1 MTDAALRPAAGFPTV
16 LRDADRNGE
25 LATRGF
31 TVLPLLA
38 PETVAELVA
47 LQASLAA
54 SDDEGLSV
62 DYMRPDRTVMRRLAE
77 ALEPVWATHLPQVFV
92 GHRAV
97 MSTFVVKHPGHL
109 SGMFLH
115 EDRSYVDERQAR
127 AHSVWIPLCDV
138 GPDTGNGGLE
148 IVPGSH
154 RLATGLGGS
163 HTPDLFRPYERHLR
177 ERLVPVSARAGDAVV
192 YDTRTLHAS
201 GPNLGEGPRVALV
214 CAVAP
219 VDQPL
224 LHVVATSRTHRR
236 VHRVT
241 PAFFVEHHPRQ
252 IEVGM
257 PAECPVVDEYD
268 EEPALPPEVV
278 ASVLGPP
285 APAEDPVVP
294 DHHRRPGDPV
304 TFPALAFRDHARSSG
319 QGEEIGLGAGEVHEL
334 PPSPAARDVV
344 VLETPAVAAG
354 IRTADAAATF
364 VPGRSIRLEP
374 EAVTVLW
381 NDGPGEA
388 RVRIEPVRRRRL
400 RSVRGGR

>member
-1 MTDAALRPAAGFPTV
+1 MTDAVLGPAAGFPTV

-31 TVLPLLA
+31 TVLPLL
-38 PETVAELVA
+38 PSDVVAELAV

-54 SDDEGLSV
+54 PDDEGLSV
-62 DYMRPDRTVMRRLAE
+62 DYMRPDRSVMRRLAE
-77 ALEPVWATHLPQVFV
+77 ALEPVWATHLPRVFV

-115 EDRSYVDERQAR
+115 EDRSYVDERRAR

-138 GPDTGNGGLE
+138 GPDRGNGGLE

-154 RLATGLGGS
+154 RLVTGLGGS

-201 GPNLGEGPRVALV
+201 GPNLGERPRVALV

-219 VDQPL
+219 AGQPL

-257 PAECPVVDEYD
+257 PADCPVVDEYD
-268 EEPALPPEVV
+268 EEPVLSPEAVV
-278 ASVLGPP
+278 TVLGGP

-294 DHHRRPGDPV
+294 EPHRRPGDPE
-304 TFPALAFRDHARSSG
+304 TLPALAFRDRAPSSG
-319 QGEEIGLGAGEVHEL
+319 RGEELGLEAGAVHEL
-334 PPSPAARDVV
+334 PASPTAREVV
-344 VLETPAVAAG
+344 VLDTPAVTAG
-354 IRTADAAATF
+354 IRTAAAAATF
-364 VPGRSIRLEP
+364 VPGRSIRLDP
-374 EAVTVLW
+374 GEAAVMW

-388 RVRIEPVRRRRL
+388 RVRIEPARRGRL
-400 RSVRGGR
+400 RWARGGR